1 MQVAE
6 TTDHWNQAS
15 RQNYFHGKKK
25 KHAMPVQERGTGY
38 IEWFF
43 ENKALN

>member
-15 RQNYFHGKKK
+15 RQNYFHGKK
-25 KHAMPVQERGTGY
+25 HAMPVQERETGD

>member
-6 TTDHWNQAS
+6 TTEHWNQAS

-25 KHAMPVQERGTGY
+25 HAMPVQEKETGH